1 MMTTQATVS
10 RPEAP
15 AIGVNPLAAPVEMA
29 PIPDPAGKPA
39 VVSSDA
45 AIADDEP
52 NGFVL
57 DINSILALLGD
68 DDAVD
73 DWFLRFAAD
82 NDDLGCQFEIDLE
95 GRLIA
100 MASEGLDG
108 VMRSGNLYFDLRVW
122 NDDGPGGI
130 VVTGN
135 ALIRILRVGR
145 RAPDAGWIAPEQIN
159 DELLPPN
166 WRRHGVP
173 FAPRF
178 VVEIRSRSDSLESQQ
193 AKMAEWLANGV
204 ALGWLID
211 PILRQVHIYRPGLPV
226 EVLDAPET
234 VSGGEVLP
242 GFVFAVRR
250 RIFDLD

>member
-1 MMTTQATVS
+1 MMSTQATVS
-10 RPEAP
+10 RPAGP
-15 AIGVNPLAAPVEMA
+15 AIGVDLLPAVPV
-29 PIPDPAGKPA
+29 PDPVTKPA

-45 AIADDEP
+45 ATVDDEP

-73 DWFLRFAAD
+73 EWFLRFTAD

-159 DELLPPN
+159 DESLPPN

-178 VVEIRSRSDSLESQQ
+178 VVEIRSRSNSLESQQ
-193 AKMAEWLANGV
+193 AKMAEWLASGV

-211 PILRQVHIYRPGLPV
+211 PILRQVHIYRPGLDP
-226 EVLDAPET
+226 EILDDPET
-234 VSGGEVLP
+234 INGGEVLP
-242 GFVFAVRR
+242 GFVFAVRE
-250 RIFDLD
+250 RIFDLQ